1 MTDTRRLRKKTA
13 RIIRV
18 LGTFLGTPRRPGR
31 RPPPLDMLIATILS
45 QNTSDTN
52 SHRAYAA
59 LRSAFPRWSDAARAP
74 VPAIRK
80 AIRPGGLA
88 NKKSLT
94 ITSALR
100 AIMSSGGTPR
110 LAGLRSMS
118 AAEIVNRLT
127 ALPGVGVKTASCV
140 LLFSLGRDVCP
151 VDTHVHRIVRRLGLV
166 PGKGGPDATFRALQ
180 PLIPRGRA
188 YAFHT
193 NLIRFGRS
201 VCRAQAPRCAVCP
214 LFRECTYGPR
224 HRLRRSGSRSPVRR
238 RDFMLLDNVR

>member
-1 MTDTRRLRKKTA
+1 
-13 RIIRV
+13 
-18 LGTFLGTPRRPGR
+18 
-31 RPPPLDMLIATILS
+31 MLIATILS

-52 SHRAYAA
+52 SHRPTP
-59 LRSAFPRWSDAARAP
+59 RSARPFPAGVTPHAP
-74 VPAIRK
+74 RFRRSGRRF
-80 AIRPGGLA
+80 RPGGLA
-88 NKKSLT
+88 NRKSLT

-118 AAEIVNRLT
+118 DAEIVNRLT
-127 ALPGVGVKTASCV
+127 AIPGVGVKTASCV

-166 PGKGGPDATFRALQ
+166 PGKGGPDATSRALQ

-201 VCRAQAPRCAVCP
+201 VCRAQHHDAQCVPCSVSAPTGRV
-214 LFRECTYGPR
+214 TG
-224 HRLRRSGSRSPVRR
+224 SGGAEAAPVRR